1 MGMRVKGWG
10 AGLSVNKT
18 AHEPVDLLLGT
29 LQVVVDHDMV
39 EARRKGKLVGSLA
52 HALLDGLGGVGG
64 TRHEAAAQLVDR
76 GWLDKDAQGTVAI
89 EVLDVASALDIDIEE
104 HVFSALCLGVYLALE
119 GAVEAALIDL
129 LVLEELVGSHA
140 LTELVGRDEEI
151 LDAVLLGASRRAR
164 CAADGEREMELGVCG
179 HEPLHQ
185 GALARAR
192 WCAEYNEFAWLCH
205 D

>member
-1 MGMRVKGWG
+1 MRVKGWG
-10 AGLSVNKT
+10 VELSVHKT

-39 EARRKGKLVGSLA
+39 EAWRKGQFVGSLA
-52 HALLDGLGGVGG
+52 HTLLDGLGGVGG
-64 TRHEAAAQLVDR
+64 TRHESAAQLVDR

-89 EVLDVASALDIDIEE
+89 KVLDVASALDIDVEE

-164 CAADGEREMELGVCG
+164 CAADGKREMELGVCS

-192 WCAEYNEFAWLCH
+192 WCAEYDKFAWLCH